1 MQGTG
6 RTVLS
11 PRRSGEKSISSPC
24 LFQLK
29 YHPHSLAP
37 GLFFCGLSQQWP
49 AKASHDVTLT
59 CLSAHLFSAF
69 SSTLKDS
76 CDYVGP
82 TWIIQNNPH
91 LKVTWWTKPS
101 FHLQALL
108 SFTMYQ
114 IYLWVPIRM
123 YPFSGGP
130 YFLPQSWQHV
140 QNLLGRWVWSW
151 GNSERIHR
159 FHQIFKGVSGSKPR
173 LEPLFEQ
180 LSTHRQHQSLYNFL
194 YSSSNTYHPSNITC
208 QCGSVSDFFPSSSG
222 TDKASF
228 FPRWRIIVIVPPTSC
243 FFRTFSNY

>member
-37 GLFFCGLSQQWP
+37 GFFFCGLSQQWP

-114 IYLWVPIRM
+114 IYLWVPILGCT
-123 YPFSGGP
+123 PFLVGHTSYHSLGSMCKTYWVGE
-130 YFLPQSWQHV
+130 FEVEESQRESISFIKFSKELVAQSQ
-140 QNLLGRWVWSW
+140 G
-151 GNSERIHR
+151 
-159 FHQIFKGVSGSKPR
+159 
-173 LEPLFEQ
+173 
-180 LSTHRQHQSLYNFL
+180 
-194 YSSSNTYHPSNITC
+194 
-208 QCGSVSDFFPSSSG
+208 
-222 TDKASF
+222 
-228 FPRWRIIVIVPPTSC
+228 
-243 FFRTFSNY
+243 